1 MPRQQNLRQGMDL
14 VAPGGKKWGPGLP
27 NATAPGSSSMDTSTT
42 WAPRT
47 RSPMPASPWGRR
59 RPGFRF
65 HDLRHTGLTRY
76 ALAGCGDQG
85 AHGPRR
91 PQGHADRHALPAR
104 RAKAGTAAHQPAGR
118 HHLGG
123 TSPLSRASRRR
134 RIAVDRLTPNCS
146 WISSSLPRRL

>member
-1 MPRQQNLRQGMDL
+1 MPRQQNLRQGVDL

-76 ALAGCGDQG
+76 AQQG
-85 AHGPRR
+85 AATKGLMARG
-91 PQGHADRHALPAR
+91 GHRDMRATMRYQHAEQKRDRTLTSR
-104 RAKAGTAAHQPAGR
+104 LDGT
-118 HHLGG
+118 
-123 TSPLSRASRRR
+123 
-134 RIAVDRLTPNCS
+134 I
-146 WISSSLPRRL
+146 